1 MENNFS
7 FDQQPDF
14 NLKVLL
20 LKILSNWKWF
30 LLTLAFT
37 FFVAY
42 YINVRKENIYELDTY
57 VTIKEER
64 NPFMTS
70 NMSLVFNWGGV
81 SDKVNLIKTTFKSR
95 THNEQVVEDLK
106 SYIEYLKKG
115 KYYYIDVYKQ
125 SPFVFVLDKSH
136 KQLIGTAIEIV
147 HLNDAEFM
155 IKINPKSED
164 VQLYDYQ
171 KYRAESY
178 KLAKFEQKF
187 RYNEPINLPFLS
199 GVITLQKNKPVEGER
214 YFIKLKNFDNVV
226 SYYKDN
232 LSIKAKDKNSS
243 ILILKLR
250 GANKQKLE
258 DYLNHTADLLKNR
271 ILLDKN
277 KYAINTI
284 KFIDSTLISIRKDL
298 LDASEDLKGFISNK
312 TVLNLDDPTAKLYEK
327 ITGFDLKKNS
337 IIQKKMYYNQLHS
350 FLVDKKNYED
360 LPAPTVVGIED
371 PTIVKNISRIT
382 ELAIKRKQQL
392 ASFQEDFPAVLQLDR
407 EIETLRQTLMQTV
420 KSATYSLDQ
429 ELNMVNRNIASL
441 EKQINKLP
449 EEKQVLLTL
458 RRKQELKQEVYNGLL
473 QKRNEASIVKAS
485 NVSDLKIIDSAKDV
499 GQAPVAPNRKIN
511 YIIALAL
518 GLLLPALTIFI
529 LFLMDNKIYDISD
542 LEEITDVPVLGQIH
556 HNKGKGK
563 LPVVENKHD
572 VVAESFRS
580 LRSTLR
586 FMYPKREG
594 AQRILITSSISGEG
608 KTFVSS
614 NLALIQASSNL
625 KTVLLGFDMRKP
637 RFKDYFKEAESVNSG
652 LSDYLSGN
660 ASIDEVIMQ
669 TEYKNLDLVLSGAI
683 PPNPS
688 ELLLTEYTQK
698 LFDELS
704 KRYDH
709 IIIDSPPIGL
719 VSDALELQKF
729 ADITAFVVRENYS
742 LKSFV
747 KDIDE
752 RYKKGE
758 MNNLAIIYNDFKV
771 NAIKQYGYGQKYGY
785 GYGYGYGAYFEGK
798 KKSKK
803 WWQFYKK

>member
-1 MENNFS
+1 MENQFS

-14 NLKVLL
+14 NIKVLL
-20 LKILSNWKWF
+20 LKLLSNWKWF
-30 LLTLAFT
+30 LLTLALT
-37 FFVAY
+37 LFVAY

-57 VTIKEER
+57 VTVKDER

-81 SDKVNLIKTTFKSR
+81 SDKVSLIKTTFQSR
-95 THNEQVVEDLK
+95 THNEKVVEDLK
-106 SYIEYLKKG
+106 SYIDYLKKG

-125 SPFVFVLDKSH
+125 APFVFEIDKSK
-136 KQLIGTAIEIV
+136 KQLINVPIEVIGV
-147 HLNDAEFM
+147 DDTHFSL
-155 IKINPKSED
+155 KVKPED
-164 VQLYDYQ
+164 ENVSLYDYVSG
-171 KYRAESY
+171 KTSAY
-178 KLAKFEQKF
+178 KLSNFQQDFTYGQA
-187 RYNEPINLPFLS
+187 IDLPFLK
-199 GVITLQKNKPVEGER
+199 GVIKKNNDATAQKNAH
-214 YFIKLKNFDNVV
+214 YFLKLSNFNSVV
-226 SYYKDN
+226 SKFRDG
-232 LSIKAKDKNSS
+232 LQIKAKDKNSS

-250 GANKQKLE
+250 GTNKSKLQ
-258 DYLNHTADLLKNR
+258 DYLNYTANLLKQQ
-271 ILLDKN
+271 ILNDKN
-277 KYAINTI
+277 KYAVNTI
-284 KFIDSTLISIRKDL
+284 KFIDSTLTTIKNDL
-298 LDASEDLKGFISNK
+298 RVASEDLKGYISNK

-327 ITGFDLKKNS
+327 ITGFDLQKNT
-337 IIQKKMYYNQLHS
+337 IIQKKMYYDQLQNY
-350 FLVDKKNYED
+350 LVNKQNYED

-382 ELAIKRKQQL
+382 ELAIKKKQLL
-392 ASFQEDFPAVLQLDR
+392 ANYQEDFPAIQNINL
-407 EIETLRQTLMQTV
+407 EIETLRKTLLQTV
-420 KSATYSLDQ
+420 KSATYSLNQ
-429 ELNMVNRNIASL
+429 EQNLVNRNIQRL

-449 EEKQVLLTL
+449 EEKQILLTL

-499 GQAPVAPNRKIN
+499 GQIPVAPNRKIN

-518 GLLLPALTIFI
+518 GLMLPALIIFV
-529 LFLMDNKIYDISD
+529 LFLLDNKVYNISD
-542 LEEITDVPVLGQIH
+542 LEELTDVPVLGHVH
-556 HNKGKGK
+556 HNKNKGK
-563 LPVVENKHD
+563 LPVVENTHD

-586 FMYPKREG
+586 FMYPKHEG

-614 NLALIQASSNL
+614 NLALVQASSKL

-637 RFKDYFKEAESVNSG
+637 RFKDYFKEAESTNPG

-660 ASIDEVIMQ
+660 ASIDEMIMH
-669 TEYKNLDLVLSGAI
+669 TEYDNLDLVLSGAI

-688 ELLLTEYTQK
+688 ELLLTDATQK
-698 LFDELS
+698 LFDKLGE
-704 KRYDH
+704 RYDQ

-729 ADITAFVVRENYS
+729 ADVTVFVVREDYS
-742 LKSFV
+742 LKSFI

-758 MNNLAIIYNDFKV
+758 MKNIAIIYNDFKV

-785 GYGYGYGAYFEGK
+785 GYGYGGYFEEK
-798 KKSKK
+798 KKKK
-803 WWQFYKK
+803 WWQKIFKK